1 MNSIK
6 SAAAI
11 LGLTVFALA
20 GCGTE
25 SPMSGKTTMKATLTA
40 AQEVPATA
48 SQGSGTGTFNYDP
61 ATKLLQYSVSY
72 SGLTGP
78 ATAAHIHGPAAPGV
92 NAGVMVPFQ
101 NVAASPITG
110 SATLT
115 AEQEKALMSGQ
126 TYVNVHTA
134 ANRGGEIRGQ
144 ITK

>member
-1 MNSIK
+1 MHAIK

-11 LGLTVFALA
+11 LGLTAFALA
-20 GCGTE
+20 GCGSE
-25 SPMSGKTTMKATLTA
+25 SAMSGKTTMKATLSA

-61 ATKLLQYSVSY
+61 TTKLLQYSVSY

-78 ATAAHIHGPAAPGV
+78 ATAAHIHGPAAMGA

-101 NVAASPITG
+101 NVASSPITG
-110 SATLT
+110 SATLN
-115 AEQEKALMSGQ
+115 ADQEKALLSGQ

-134 ANRGGEIRGQ
+134 AHPGGEIRGQ
-144 ITK
+144 IVK